1 MSSSERGWVRQVEW
15 ELERERNRE
24 RVGVSERE
32 RLCAAPHLFQFPWRC
47 TFGKCGF
54 PAEKKQ
60 QKNKNKEKPE
70 ELKTSRASKNWEQTS
85 VNEGVGRVGG
95 EKRRGN
101 WGTGTLVT
109 HINKGP
115 PRRRSEET
123 HGGGGGADG
132 KKVRWGTVTAPDRQ
146 NKAEWLLCF
155 VLSVL
160 AALSPYPFPDPVP
173 SSSSSSSFALSRTC
187 YRSLSLPTV
196 RPGRAQRLGRISISL
211 VSLSLLCHP
220 AAPSPPPLIVILQLK
235 AC

>member
-1 MSSSERGWVRQVEW
+1 MSSSERRWVRQVEW

-24 RVGVSERE
+24 RVSERE
-32 RLCAAPHLFQFPWRC
+32 RLSAAPHLFQFPWRC
-47 TFGKCGF
+47 AFGKCGF

-95 EKRRGN
+95 EKRGGN

-109 HINKGP
+109 RINKGP

-123 HGGGGGADG
+123 QGGGGCWWQKSAMGHSDST
-132 KKVRWGTVTAPDRQ
+132 W
-146 NKAEWLLCF
+146 EWLLCF

-173 SSSSSSSFALSRTC
+173 SSSSSLALSRTC
-187 YRSLSLPTV
+187 YHSLSLPTV

-235 AC
+235 PC